1 MFGNDCRHATQR
13 AAVMETGVNTVTVTL
28 SLTLM
33 TVAIGWLPALI
44 AYDDTQSYYLTYTL
58 TFPVKN
64 KYYSGHN
71 S

>member
-58 TFPVKN
+58 HTDI
-64 KYYSGHN
+64 SCQE
-71 S
+71 